1 MGVLPSERGKKG
13 FTEARLAA
21 TKGFAESNV
30 HSEEMVEKKAFDGEE
45 QQSKVDK
52 FLTYFQPYVF
62 VDSMASPQEPAF
74 NTVTVA
80 HEDADGLL
88 E

>member
-52 FLTYFQPYVF
+52 FLTYF
-62 VDSMASPQEPAF
+62 
-74 NTVTVA
+74 
-80 HEDADGLL
+80 
-88 E
+88 